1 MTLESTGALPLV
13 ELLRFLAANVV
24 SRPDS
29 IRISRVETP
38 NTDLFYLS
46 VANDDLGRL
55 LGREG
60 KTVEAIRTVL
70 DVAAAQYGKS
80 TIVDVVEPRRKPGD
94 GSTRVRRRGT
104 GARRSQA
111 STRKPKPK
119 SR

>member
-1 MTLESTGALPLV
+1 MTTESPGAPPLL
-13 ELLRFLAANVV
+13 ELLRFLAASVV

-46 VANDDLGRL
+46 VASDDLGRL

-80 TIVDVVEPRRKPGD
+80 TIVDVVEPRRKSGD
-94 GSTRVRRRGT
+94 RRTRVRRRES
-104 GARRSQA
+104 GARRSQGSA
-111 STRKPKPK
+111 RKPKPK